1 MQTKRCSE
9 RGLMATSGVR
19 GKGRQVFIWYSIFTI
34 LSFERV
40 RKIESKQANKGYML
54 GQHNEHAAPFFL
66 LLALRKTDFLEA
78 LRDGKE

>member
-34 LSFERV
+34 LSSERV
-40 RKIESKQANKGYML
+40 REFESKQANKGYI
-54 GQHNEHAAPFFL
+54 
-66 LLALRKTDFLEA
+66 
-78 LRDGKE
+78 